1 MIKMNK
7 FVIQTTGHVVVQIT
21 QIGYLETRCGER
33 QNDEMMS
40 YVDGGYIQEYLELKN
55 N

>member
-7 FVIQTTGHVVVQIT
+7 FVTQTTGRVVVRIT

-33 QNDEMMS
+33 QNDEMS